1 LYTKQTKET
10 KGFDHWI
17 QPESR
22 IGLFFLFAP
31 SGYFCFMRRVKGLV
45 LFITGTDTGVG
56 KTLLTCL
63 LIRHLQGAGPGV
75 PALKPVCS
83 GDRNDARL
91 LLEASRGVLS
101 LAQINPWHFR
111 APLAPLAAARREGKL
126 LRLENVLAHVRRI
139 QRRFPA
145 LLVEGAGGL
154 LSPLGENFNSLDL
167 IVALRAVPIIV
178 SANRLGVINQVLL
191 VQAALPR
198 AFSRRSHVVL
208 MSVQRPDSSS
218 RENAPILKEK
228 LGPDRVHVLPWLR
241 SAARSSQKLS
251 DPKVR
256 EVCKAVGSL
265 LRVEGEGFL
274 P

>member
-1 LYTKQTKET
+1 M
-10 KGFDHWI
+10 G
-17 QPESR
+17 
-22 IGLFFLFAP
+22 
-31 SGYFCFMRRVKGLV
+31 RVKRSV

-63 LIRHLQGAGPGV
+63 LMRHLRGAGRGV

-91 LLEASRGVLS
+91 LLEASGGLLS

-111 APLAPLAAARREGKL
+111 APLAPLAAARREGKR
-126 LRLENVLAHVRRI
+126 LRLRNVLEHVRRI
-139 QRRFPA
+139 QKRFPA

-154 LSPLGENFNSLDL
+154 LSPLGEDFNSLDL
-167 IVALRAVPIIV
+167 IVALKAVPIIV

-198 AFSRRSHVVL
+198 AFSQRSQVVL
-208 MSVQRPDSSS
+208 MSIQRPDSSS
-218 RENAPILKEK
+218 RDNAPILKEK

-241 SAARSSQKLS
+241 SAAQWSQKLS
-251 DPKVR
+251 NPRVR
-256 EVCKAVGSL
+256 EVCGVLGSL
-265 LRVEGEGFL
+265 LRVEG
-274 P
+274 